1 VAKHKLLIVDD
12 DDNFSRMLMEFF
24 KMKGYDVHFANNLE
38 DAINVFRKERPKAVL
53 LDFNMPIVT
62 GEKFLPI
69 LLSVDPL
76 LRVIVVSGC
85 TEEEVEEKFK
95 GLGYF
100 GFFQKGSMSLEA
112 VREKV
117 DEAFAS

>member
-1 VAKHKLLIVDD
+1 MANQKLLIVDD
-12 DDNFSRMLMEFF
+12 DENYSRMMVDFF
-24 KMKGYDVHFANNLE
+24 KMKGYEISFANNLE
-38 DAINVFRKERPKAVL
+38 DAINLFRKHRPKVVL

-69 LLSVDPL
+69 LQSVDPMI
-76 LRVIVVSGC
+76 RVIVISGC
-85 TEEEVEEKFK
+85 TEEEVEDKFR

-100 GFFQKGSMSLEA
+100 AFFEKGAMSLEA

-117 DEAFAS
+117 DEALTY